1 MSTVVTTN
9 DAIRRAYVNLKAL
22 RTNLP
27 RGYVHEEGL
36 FKMFNR
42 SLDELQQAGVDVS
55 EWRMPHDA
63 VGNTDATE
71 FAARIDAIL
80 MYFTLRQEKT
90 QIGFCN

>member
-1 MSTVVTTN
+1 MSAAATTN
-9 DAIRRAYVNLKAL
+9 DAIRRAYVNLKAV

-27 RGYVHEEGL
+27 SGYVHEEGL

-42 SLDELQQAGVDVS
+42 ALDELQQTGVDVS
-55 EWRMPHDA
+55 EWRMPYDA

-80 MYFTLRQEKT
+80 MYFTLQQQKT
-90 QIGFCN
+90 RIGFRN